1 MIYLIFHLRGSNVF
15 SILYLVGNF
24 ALSILFASATIIRKR
39 GEEWYSPIS
48 NSEKMIE
55 SIINISILLVLL
67 TTVSKYLIEN
77 LILFLI
83 LLGLIF
89 IITIVVIALNKFN
102 KKNDNSSFDNQLVPQ
117 KESSKPNFQTKTLRD
132 LLTRFI
138 TVFNSVCFILSIIHI
153 CFIAKYGNKSFDFFG
168 DLDTTIKPIFEKNST
183 LIVSFTI
190 LIWTSLIGAIIS
202 LLGWTFSNKAIISN
216 KKHKVNY
223 SFFEERVM
231 SRNKK

>member
-1 MIYLIFHLRGSNVF
+1 MF

-24 ALSILFASATIIRKR
+24 VLSILFASATIIRKR
-39 GEEWYSPIS
+39 GEDWYSPIS

-55 SIINISILLVLL
+55 SIINISILLVIL

-77 LILFLI
+77 LVLFLI
-83 LLGLIF
+83 LLVLIF
-89 IITIVVIALNKFN
+89 IITIVVIAFNKFN
-102 KKNDNSSFDNQLVPQ
+102 KNNQNNSFNNQVVFQ
-117 KESSKPNFQTKTLRD
+117 KGTSETSSQTKTLRD

-138 TVFNSVCFILSIIHI
+138 TVFNSFCFILSIIHI

-190 LIWTSLIGAIIS
+190 LIWT
-202 LLGWTFSNKAIISN
+202 
-216 KKHKVNY
+216 
-223 SFFEERVM
+223 
-231 SRNKK
+231 